1 MVGVCILKYIGPFL
15 KINKLKKENIN
26 HQLFYLAKESLNQI
40 VLYSKCG
47 VYTSLKELK
56 VKNISNSD
64 INTFKDLSPLL
75 CIYRKA
81 SPKLIN
87 TDKKLAWNEGKFK
100 KEINIDS
107 NSLMT
112 LSLLELSDYYANFK
126 NIDTNKHNLSKI
138 YSSLSKKQLEF
149 YASYFRNHEGVFI
162 DKRIQSDLYDEDLK
176 FEEKDKK
183 FSFSSQALLMAAF
196 YKCSYLMEGEE
207 KEGYKNFSLDI
218 LNMFIQFKEEIYEL
232 PPDELTKLCLGLNI
246 FYKYSNNEECK
257 LLLLDLSEL
266 LSEDAIDDIFTL
278 ATKDLEHNCLKY
290 INYIL
295 LYKNTDIIKF
305 KDKAESLCSKLL
317 DLYDPEKG
325 IFTKDTE
332 GKDITFSCS
341 EIILYLLVC
350 IIHSDITEDENII
363 NDIIVDIFKYQL
375 IDSGIILSWPEAP
388 DLNDVERYRNYSL
401 KSDDLIEEQ
410 NFRMPSIPTPENYEL
425 APVFAKHITY
435 NKKKEAFKDPK
446 LSFDS
451 YKNMLIFYFIIQILK
466 PNKYLFDRN
475 INLQNESEDEFE

>member
-15 KINKLKKENIN
+15 RINKLKKENIKN
-26 HQLFYLAKESLNQI
+26 QLFYLAKESLNQI

-56 VKNISNSD
+56 VKNNSNSD

-87 TDKKLAWNEGKFK
+87 VDNKLSWNEDKFK

-112 LSLLELSDYYANFK
+112 LCLLELSYYYEHFR
-126 NIDTNKHNLSKI
+126 NIDPNKYDLGKI
-138 YSSLSKKQLEF
+138 YRSLCKKQLEF
-149 YASYFRNHEGVFI
+149 YASYFRNDEGVFV
-162 DKRIQSDLYDEDLK
+162 DKKVDGEIYEEELR
-176 FEEKDKK
+176 FEEKNKK

-196 YKCSYLMEGEE
+196 YKCSTLMNDEDR
-207 KEGYKNFSLDI
+207 KIYKNFSEDI
-218 LNMFIQFKEEIYEL
+218 LNMFIEFKEELYEL
-232 PPDELTKLCLGLNI
+232 SPEELTKLCLSLNI
-246 FYKYSNNEECK
+246 FYRYSKNQDCK

-266 LSEDAIDDIFTL
+266 LSDDTLEDVFSL
-278 ATKDLEHNCLKY
+278 SSKDLELTCLKY

-295 LYKNTDIIKF
+295 LYKNTDIIIF
-305 KDKAESLCSKLL
+305 KDKADSIYSKLL
-317 DLYDPEKG
+317 DSYDPEKG
-325 IFTKDTE
+325 IFIKDCDSKE
-332 GKDITFSCS
+332 ITFSSS

-350 IIHSDITEDENII
+350 LINSDINEEENKNDEII
-363 NDIIVDIFKYQL
+363 LDIFKRQL

-388 DLNDVERYRNYSL
+388 NLNDAERYRNFSL
-401 KSDDLIEEQ
+401 KSEDLIEEQ

-425 APVFAKHITY
+425 APVFGKYVIY
-435 NKKKEAFKDPK
+435 SKKKEDFKDVK
-446 LSFDS
+446 VSFDS
-451 YKNMLIFYFIIQILK
+451 YRNMLIFFSIIQLLSPSNDLITRDTT
-466 PNKYLFDRN
+466 FG
-475 INLQNESEDEFE
+475 NEYYN

>member
-1 MVGVCILKYIGPFL
+1 LKYIGPFL
-15 KINKLKKENIN
+15 RINKLKKENIN
-26 HQLFYLAKESLNQI
+26 NQLFYLAKESLNQI

-56 VKNISNSD
+56 IKNISNFD

-87 TDKKLAWNEGKFK
+87 VDNKLTWNEDKFK

-112 LSLLELSDYYANFK
+112 LCLLELSDYYEDFK
-126 NIDTNKHNLSKI
+126 DMDTNKYNLSGI
-138 YSSLSKKQLEF
+138 YRSLSKKQLEF
-149 YASYFRNHEGVFI
+149 YASYFRNHDGVFI
-162 DKRIQSDLYDEDLK
+162 DKKIQNDLYEEDLK

-183 FSFSSQALLMAAF
+183 FSYSSQAFLMAAF
-196 YKCSYLMEGEE
+196 YKCSYLMEGDE
-207 KEGYKNFSLDI
+207 KESYKNFSLDI
-218 LNMFIQFKEEIYEL
+218 LNMFIEFKEELYEL
-232 PPDELTKLCLGLNI
+232 PSDELTKLCLGLNI
-246 FYKYSNNEECK
+246 FYKYSGSEECK
-257 LLLLDLSEL
+257 LLLLDLCEL
-266 LSEDAIDDIFTL
+266 LCADANDAIFSFSNKDI
-278 ATKDLEHNCLKY
+278 ERNCLKY
-290 INYIL
+290 TNYIL
-295 LYKNTDIIKF
+295 LYKNTGIIKF
-305 KDKAESLCSKLL
+305 RDKAEALISKLL

-325 IFTKDTE
+325 IFIKDSE

-350 IIHSDITEDENII
+350 IIHSDINEDENKS
-363 NDIIVDIFKYQL
+363 NDIIIDIFKHQL

-388 DLNDVERYRNYSL
+388 DLNNIERYRNYSL
-401 KSDDLIEEQ
+401 KADDLIEEQ
-410 NFRMPSIPTPENYEL
+410 NFRMPSIPTPESYEL

-435 NKKKEAFKDPK
+435 NKKKETFKDPK

-451 YKNMLIFYFIIQILK
+451 YKNMLIFFSIIHILT
-466 PNKYLFDRN
+466 PGKYLFNEVKLDSEKG
-475 INLQNESEDEFE
+475 LENESES